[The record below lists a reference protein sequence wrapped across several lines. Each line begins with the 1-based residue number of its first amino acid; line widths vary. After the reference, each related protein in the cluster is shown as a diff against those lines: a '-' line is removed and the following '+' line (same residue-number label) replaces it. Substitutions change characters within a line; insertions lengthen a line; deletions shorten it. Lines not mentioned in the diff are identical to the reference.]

1 MTVTSRLTTTK
12 GDSCKVA
19 RFAVGDSRC
28 GIICGMKAVVKFIKY
43 LVFTFCGAGLLIGA
57 FAWYLSCS
65 VIPDAL
71 DSCAR
76 WSPLDDD
83 DVIIHAKDLSHR
95 ELHRRTK
102 GLIPEEARDIEY
114 SDTNLGH
121 DEKYKCK
128 VDKESLMRFARKRGF
143 KFSPKADEKN
153 KMMIECMFR
162 EEPECNEPCLSYTDA
177 HWCGSGTYYRYD
189 VQRGV
194 LYYAKVYR

>member
-1 MTVTSRLTTTK
+1 M
-12 GDSCKVA
+12 KV
-19 RFAVGDSRC
+19 
-28 GIICGMKAVVKFIKY
+28 
-43 LVFTFCGAGLLIGA
+43 LVWIAYYVILLICGAGLLIGA
-57 FAWYLSCS
+57 GAWYLSTH

-71 DSCAR
+71 YSFAR

>member
-1 MTVTSRLTTTK
+1 MKRN
-12 GDSCKVA
+12 DCKVA
-19 RFAVGDSRC
+19 RFAEVDSRC
-28 GIICGMKAVVKFIKY
+28 GIICDMKAVVKIIKY
-43 LVFTFCGAGLLIGA
+43 LAFTFCGAGLLIGG

-71 DSCAR
+71 DRCAR
-76 WSPLDDD
+76 WSPLDD

-128 VDKESLMRFARKRGF
+128 VDKEALMRFARKRGI
-143 KFSPKADEKN
+143 KFTSKPNEKN
-153 KMMIECMFR
+153 RMMIECMFR
-162 EEPECNEPCLSYTDA
+162 EEPECAAPSLSYTDA
-177 HWCGSGTYYRYD
+177 HGCGSGTYYRYD
-189 VQRGV
+189 AHRGI